1 MKRYDEYKK
10 SIAPFEREIPT
21 HWNETILSRAYA
33 LTSVTNNVGEPL
45 LSVFLNKGV
54 VSYESTDQKQVHK
67 PSEDMSKYQ
76 LVEPGYFVLNNQQA
90 WRGSVGISRYRGIIS
105 PAYYIWKPREDFNP
119 EFMNYMVRDKDVVD
133 QFVLASKGVGSI
145 QRQIYVPYMKTT
157 VLAIPP
163 REEQDQI
170 VRYLD
175 WKVSEINKLI
185 HGYQKQIVLL
195 NERRVAV
202 INNAVTKGM
211 RSSAD
216 MKSSDTNWMGDI
228 PVHWK
233 VEKVK
238 QHFNI
243 RKVIAGEEG
252 YDVISITQQGLKIKD
267 ISSNEGQMAQ
277 SYAKYQF
284 VRPGDFA
291 MNHMDLLTG
300 YIGISDF
307 FGVTSPDYRVFE
319 LTDTENCI
327 AEYYLYVFQLGYKR
341 KIFYGLGR
349 GAANKGR
356 WRMPAENFKNYDIPV
371 PPIEEQREIVEYIDQ
386 STKNID
392 IAICELEKQIEL
404 LREYRTRLISDVVT
418 GQIDV
423 RDVIIPDYKLE
434 ADDDIAGDDADYD
447 KMESE
452 VSGDE

>member
-1 MKRYDEYKK
+1 MKRYDEYKLT
-10 SIAPFEREIPT
+10 SLPWIPEIPSAWKIVKAK
-21 HWNETILSRAYA
+21 HL
-33 LTSVTNNVGEPL
+33 
-45 LSVFLNKGV
+45 LNKERRIPSEKAELLICSNQGTV
-54 VSYESTDQKQVHK
+54 FKRGESKIGLVASSTDIYQGVHAGDLLIHGMDTWHGAIAVSAFDGMCT
-67 PSEDMSKYQ
+67 PTVHVCTST
-76 LVEPGYFVLNNQQA
+76 
-90 WRGSVGISRYRGIIS
+90 ISNIS
-105 PAYYIWKPREDFNP
+105 YIAYYLRALAYMGIYKAISNGIRQNTSDF
-119 EFMNYMVRDKDVVD
+119 RSWDKAGDIDLVVPT
-133 QFVLASKGVGSI
+133 F
-145 QRQIYVPYMKTT
+145 
-157 VLAIPP
+157 
-163 REEQDQI
+163 EEQNQI

-175 WKVSEINKLI
+175 WKVSEINKLL

-202 INNAVTKGM
+202 INNAVTKGI

-267 ISSNEGQMAQ
+267 LSSNEGQMAQ

-300 YIGISDF
+300 YIGISEF

-423 RDVIIPDYKLE
+423 RDVIIPDYKSE